1 MVSSDPPIVALGIG
15 PRGGQLKDTSRN
27 ILQTRQFVINLV
39 SAELAEQMNHTS
51 LDYDASID
59 ELARAGLA
67 IEPSLIVAPPRIA
80 QSPAALE
87 CEVWQVL
94 EAAPQRLIVLA
105 RVVALYLRDDALLDA
120 GKCYVDTPALRL
132 LGRMNAA
139 RRSGQGLHLAD
150 MQSLEPMLTDDLLQR
165 MLSGLSELNIVR
177 RAEDGGWLLA
187 RDLAKVSLGELHEG
201 LGLRIPC
208 TDVILPGYDDP
219 LGRDAARALD
229 HLRQPL
235 EAPMARSVGSFFTS
249 NQDNP
254 AV

>member
-1 MVSSDPPIVALGIG
+1 MNFDFSKLAPTDAFKLLSSVVVPRPIAWVVSQSEAGARNAAPFSFFNVVSSDPPIVALGIG

-94 EAAPQRLIVLA
+94 EAAPQRVIVLA

-132 LGRMNAA
+132 LGRMHGAGWYAHTSDLFQMRAPEVANDPAITPA
-139 RRSGQGLHLAD
+139 QGH
-150 MQSLEPMLTDDLLQR
+150 
-165 MLSGLSELNIVR
+165 
-177 RAEDGGWLLA
+177 
-187 RDLAKVSLGELHEG
+187 
-201 LGLRIPC
+201 
-208 TDVILPGYDDP
+208 
-219 LGRDAARALD
+219 
-229 HLRQPL
+229 
-235 EAPMARSVGSFFTS
+235 
-249 NQDNP
+249 
-254 AV
+254 